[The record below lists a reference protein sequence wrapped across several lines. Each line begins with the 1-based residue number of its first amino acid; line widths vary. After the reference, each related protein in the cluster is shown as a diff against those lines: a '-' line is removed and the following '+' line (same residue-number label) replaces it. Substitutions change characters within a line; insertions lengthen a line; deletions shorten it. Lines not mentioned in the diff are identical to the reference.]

1 MQKLLKKLKWN
12 NINSAIEQENNDFQF
27 KSLKKLYENI
37 ENKEIYLFLVI
48 ANALVTYQLSGKWEV
63 YWEEFSNY
71 FSEIKNISKENL
83 VTEIQNF
90 IKNSKNN
97 RRLIDVKI
105 QRLEKLHKFIDMFQ
119 NKKDFYYE
127 NMEILRDDLALLMN
141 QTKDAK
147 TIVFA
152 VKIFSYWARNYFD
165 KFIEFPFEIE
175 IPIDSR
181 LEGIYE
187 IYNSDKNMKIKEFY
201 KILSKK
207 LNIPPLHLDAI
218 IWCNYE
224 ELKNSD

>member
-1 MQKLLKKLKWN
+1 MQKLLEKLKWN
-12 NINSAIEQENNDFQF
+12 NIISAIEQENNDFQF

-37 ENKEIYLFLVI
+37 ENKEIYLFLVM
-48 ANALVTYQLSGKWEV
+48 ANALVTYQLSGKWEA

-71 FSEIKNISKENL
+71 FSEIKNMSKENL
-83 VTEIQNF
+83 VAEIQKF

-105 QRLEKLHKFIDMFQ
+105 QRLEKLHKFLDMFQ
-119 NKKDFYYE
+119 NKKNFYYE

-141 QTKDAK
+141 QSLDAK

-152 VKIFSYWARNYFD
+152 VKMFSYWARNYTG

-181 LEGIYE
+181 LEAIYE
-187 IYNSDKNMKIKEFY
+187 IYNSDKNLKIKEFY
-201 KILSKK
+201 KTLSKK
-207 LNIPPLHLDAI
+207 LDIPPLHLDAI

>member
-1 MQKLLKKLKWN
+1 
-12 NINSAIEQENNDFQF
+12 
-27 KSLKKLYENI
+27 
-37 ENKEIYLFLVI
+37 
-48 ANALVTYQLSGKWEV
+48 
-63 YWEEFSNY
+63 
-71 FSEIKNISKENL
+71 
-83 VTEIQNF
+83 
-90 IKNSKNN
+90 
-97 RRLIDVKI
+97 
-105 QRLEKLHKFIDMFQ
+105 
-119 NKKDFYYE
+119 
-127 NMEILRDDLALLMN
+127 MN